1 MKIYYENTLED
12 LADCNV
18 YTIENSSF
26 FKIISRIYTLIVC
39 IILLVIIILVYNI
52 RKLLSTEILVLY
64 ILLIG
69 MIWFFINPKMF
80 KKTMRKHLIKNVR
93 DNLSGFP
100 TTEFTLTLNEERI
113 SIESKTT
120 QYKVPWSSIENV
132 KVRENYICI
141 YIQYLNKLGCFV
153 VPIKTFND
161 PSEKDA
167 FLQIFKQH
175 KIDII
180 CV

>member
-1 MKIYYENTLED
+1 
-12 LADCNV
+12 
-18 YTIENSSF
+18 
-26 FKIISRIYTLIVC
+26 
-39 IILLVIIILVYNI
+39 
-52 RKLLSTEILVLY
+52 
-64 ILLIG
+64 
-69 MIWFFINPKMF
+69 
-80 KKTMRKHLIKNVR
+80 MRKHLIKNVR